1 MLLINCRDLHINLSG
16 EPILKGIT
24 FSVSEGDYLCI
35 TGPNGSGKST
45 LLRCLN
51 GIITAVKGELTL
63 MAKDL
68 RQYRQKH
75 IAALVSYVPQ
85 NSGRA
90 LPFTVDEFVKMGR
103 YAHQSAFSDWTQLDQ
118 QAVQSALAITNC
130 AAFQYRAMETLSGGE
145 CQRVMIAAALAQE
158 SPILLLDE
166 PTSFLDP
173 HHQVEV
179 HQLIQ
184 SLNRDHGKTILE
196 VTHDINH
203 ASQHAK
209 QILALRD
216 GKTLWQGEAR
226 DFLQASRLKQLYNQ
240 DFIFLPHPQT
250 QRTIALIDEDAC

>member
-1 MLLINCRDLHINLSG
+1 MLIDCQDLHIRLSG
-16 EPILKGIT
+16 APILNGIS

-51 GIITAVKGELTL
+51 GITTATSGEVTL
-63 MAKDL
+63 MARAL
-68 RQYRQKH
+68 RHYRQKQ
-75 IAALVSYVPQ
+75 IAAWVSYVPQ

-90 LPFTVDEFVKMGR
+90 MPFLVDEFVKMGR
-103 YAHQSAFSDWTQLDQ
+103 YAHQSAFSDWTQQDQ
-118 QAVQSALAITNC
+118 QAVESALAITNC
-130 AAFQYRAMETLSGGE
+130 SAFQFRPMQTLSGGE

-158 SPILLLDE
+158 APILLLDE

-184 SLNRDHGKTILE
+184 RLNREHGKTIVE

-209 QILALRD
+209 HILALRE
-216 GKTLWQGEAR
+216 GKTLWQGAAG
-226 DFLQASRLKQLYNQ
+226 DFLQSTRLKQLYDQ
-240 DFIFLPHPQT
+240 DFIFLSHPQT
-250 QRTIALIDEDAC
+250 QRLIALIDEDT